1 MDGMSFRGVTKLKV
15 LLLARSLNAGGAERQ
30 LVILAKSLHSRGIPV
45 VVMVFY
51 GDGPFR
57 TELDETGV
65 PVIDLKKTGRWD
77 VFGFAFRI
85 VHSVRQLRPDV
96 IYSFMGANIIATC
109 LQPFFEGAK
118 VVWGVRSSDMD
129 LSQYDWLSRLF
140 NRFAIGL
147 SRFAEAIICNS
158 ERGREHILRQGYDNS
173 AIAVI
178 PNGIDVKRFVNT
190 TSSRRA
196 RRSEWGCS
204 DDAIVLG
211 IMARIDAMKDHATLL
226 EAVKRVLQVN
236 SNVRLVC
243 VGSGDASLLGR
254 LIQQTASLGIQESV
268 HWAGHSCEPVKDYSA
283 FDVLVSSSM
292 TEAFPNVIGEAMAC
306 GLPVVATDA
315 GDCRRIVGD
324 CGWIVA
330 PKDPEALAAAIGQA
344 IAALP
349 NWSAERSRRRI
360 EEHFSV
366 DAMVDKTLEVLNSVV
381 KS

>member
-1 MDGMSFRGVTKLKV
+1 VKNNNKI
-15 LLLARSLNAGGAERQ
+15 LLFTRSLNAGGAERQ
-30 LVILAKSLHSRGIPV
+30 VVLLAKSLHGRSIPAA
-45 VVMVFY
+45 VMVFY
-51 GDGPFR
+51 GDGLFR
-57 TELDETGV
+57 AELDGAGV
-65 PVIDLKKTGRWD
+65 QVIDLKKRGRWD
-77 VFGFAFRI
+77 IIGFVSRMLQSFREFK
-85 VHSVRQLRPDV
+85 PDV
-96 IYSFMGANIIATC
+96 VYSFMGANIIVTFIKP
-109 LQPFFEGAK
+109 LLGK
-118 VVWGVRSSDMD
+118 SRNVWGVRSSDMD
-129 LSQYDWLSRLF
+129 LSHYDWLSRLF
-140 NRFAIGL
+140 DRFAIGL
-147 SRFAEAIICNS
+147 SRFADAIICNS
-158 ERGREHILRQGYDNS
+158 ERGMEHILRQGYANS
-173 AIAVI
+173 TIAVI

-196 RRSEWGCS
+196 RRCEWGCS

-243 VGSGDASLLGR
+243 VGSGDATLQAR
-254 LIQQTASLGIQESV
+254 LIQQTASLGIQHSV
-268 HWAGHSCEPVKDYSA
+268 LWAGHSSEPVKDYSA
-283 FDVLVSSSM
+283 FDVLVSSSI

-349 NWSAERSRRRI
+349 TWSVEHSRKRI
-360 EEHFSV
+360 EENFSV